1 VGGFFI
7 SADDVG
13 VGRSTVEK
21 YAERDARGRCTER
34 LRGNIAGRLKAKR
47 PTGSMKKREEKK
59 N

>member
-21 YAERDARGRCTER
+21 DAEKYARDRCTGR
-34 LRGNIAGRLKAKR
+34 PRGNIAKQRKARKR
-47 PTGSMKKREEKK
+47 TGSMKRSEG
-59 N
+59 